1 MTSGGTDFDCANKD
15 DEKYDNTVSDKKEDV
30 LRKSDQYG
38 EFFVSSFWKKT
49 ETIMYRIYC
58 SDYDF
63 DDRLYIKLYNSQ
75 SKKIESCNFKKIIT
89 KTICL
94 QKTFPNKHINNFNQV
109 HLIDDY
115 YVNVLIYFML
125 QTHLFEICKFLVN
138 YDWNCAYVYS

>member
-75 SKKIESCNFKKIIT
+75 SKIVC
-89 KTICL
+89 KTYQCL
-94 QKTFPNKHINNFNQV
+94 QKIQCWFSN
-109 HLIDDY
+109 L
-115 YVNVLIYFML
+115 NV
-125 QTHLFEICKFLVN
+125 
-138 YDWNCAYVYS
+138 